1 MTLMKLIVE
10 NLADNGGKEM
20 LELTKVISEFV
31 EKNVSDKDKEALMKN
46 VYGVVS
52 GGHFNRMY
60 ADEAIKKMY
69 YEDAGGTKHYAP
81 YFTEDE
87 VEEIFEKHKDDVSDY
102 TIFDLAVTLN
112 MMRSDNAR
120 FLEKY
125 ARDDNQKRQMVV
137 DMAVE
142 YLQDPDAPHPHS
154 KVWGYLKG

>member
-20 LELTKVISEFV
+20 LELTKVLSEFV
-31 EKNVSDKDKEALMKN
+31 EKNVSDKDKDALLRD

-60 ADEAIKKMY
+60 ADEAIGKMY
-69 YEDAGGTKHYAP
+69 YEDANGMKHPAP
-81 YFTEDE
+81 YFSEDE
-87 VEEIFEKHKDDVSDY
+87 VEEIFEEHKDDVSDY

-112 MMRSDNAR
+112 MLRSDNAR
-120 FLEKY
+120 FLNKY
-125 ARDDNQKRQMVV
+125 AKDEAQAKQMVV

-154 KVWGYLKG
+154 KVWCYLKG

>member
-20 LELTKVISEFV
+20 LELTKVLSEFV
-31 EKNVSDKDKEALMKN
+31 EKNVSDKDKDALLRD

-60 ADEAIKKMY
+60 ADEAICKMY
-69 YEDAGGTKHYAP
+69 YEDSNGMKHPAP
-81 YFTEDE
+81 YFSEDE
-87 VEEIFEKHKDDVSDY
+87 VEEIFEEHKDDVSDY

-112 MMRSDNAR
+112 MLRSDNAR
-120 FLEKY
+120 FLNKY
-125 ARDDNQKRQMVV
+125 AKDEAQAKQMVV

-154 KVWGYLKG
+154 KVWCYLKR